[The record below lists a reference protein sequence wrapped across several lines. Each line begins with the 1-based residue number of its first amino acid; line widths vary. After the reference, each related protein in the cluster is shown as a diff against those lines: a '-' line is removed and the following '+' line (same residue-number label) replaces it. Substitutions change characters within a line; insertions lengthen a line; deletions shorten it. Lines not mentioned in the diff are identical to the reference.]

1 MTTLRTGRLVAV
13 LALLAFA
20 GAGCAAHWAYRQGQ
34 DAGDKGDWDLAVA
47 RFTRAL
53 DKDPKNIRYKISLE
67 NARVQAS
74 RLHYDEAKKHLAA
87 QDLERAAE
95 ELKIATN
102 YDPANRSAAD
112 DLALVRQRILK
123 RDAERRDR
131 EDFEQKK
138 ARAQVAARVPLPVLS
153 PRSPVP
159 ITMRFEDGSL
169 QKIFESLGRLAGV
182 NVLFDEGF
190 RDKKASVNLTG
201 VTFQEALDR
210 LTFVNR
216 LFYKVVDQN
225 TIIIVPESRQKRV
238 AYDDLILRTFYVQNA
253 EINDTVNLV
262 KTLAKVTTV
271 AGNPSLGAITVLGTV
286 DQVAMAARIIDAN
299 DKARGE
305 VVVEVQ
311 ILEVDRNNFKRW
323 GIDLANYTA
332 SARLAPTSD
341 DDGEGG
347 SLSIRAYLLS
357 SLNQADWIV
366 NIPSTIFV
374 RFLQNDS
381 TVRILA
387 APRLRAAEGKKA
399 ELKIGTEVPIP
410 QTSYTVGLSGGATGG
425 YLPATSFTYK
435 NVGVNLSLTPRVAAS
450 GDVTLE
456 LAAEF
461 SLLGDDRNVGSES
474 NPINVPTFFTRNV
487 TGVLRLRDGET
498 GLIGGLV
505 QGREAT
511 SFAGA
516 IGMNSIP
523 VIGKLFGDRR
533 RQNDETE
540 VLMSI
545 TPRVVR
551 APKVTDED
559 LLALRVG
566 TQEVPRVEGARPPL
580 FGEPE
585 AAPPEEGQ
593 GPAAPGPVV
602 PPGPVS
608 PTPQGT
614 APTLPEPAPTPEA
627 PGATSAPGGQARP
640 PATRPVV
647 PELAAPPATPAPSL
661 PSSQS
666 PAAPPERPATPAA
679 EASPVTVLLSP
690 PEVALRVGQAGTL
703 AVVLVGAKDVLSVE
717 ITLTWDPALAEV
729 TDVAPGSLLTLDGSP
744 VSAERT
750 LESGRARV
758 RFSRATGAMGSGAVA
773 SVTMKGLKAGS
784 GSVAVESLALGRTGG
799 QEQPAPPAPGRVVV
813 AP

>member
-1 MTTLRTGRLVAV
+1 MAVGCSMRRHRTWRLLAV
-13 LALLAFA
+13 VALLAFA
-20 GAGCAAHWAYRQGQ
+20 GSGCAAHWAFRQGQ
-34 DAGDKGDWDLAVA
+34 AASDKGDWDLAVA
-47 RFTRAL
+47 RFTKAL
-53 DKDPKNIRYKISLE
+53 QKDPQNIRYKISLE
-67 NARVQAS
+67 SARIQAS

-87 QDLERAAE
+87 QDLEKAAE
-95 ELKIATN
+95 ELQIATN

-131 EDFEQKK
+131 EEFEQKK
-138 ARAQVAARVPLPVLS
+138 ARAQAAARVPLPVLS

-169 QKIFESLGRLAGV
+169 QKIFESLGRIAGV

-238 AYDDLILRTFYVQNA
+238 AYDELLLRTFFVQNA

-286 DQVAMAARIIDAN
+286 DQVAMAERIIDAN

-311 ILEVDRNNFKRW
+311 ILEVDRNNLKKW
-323 GIDLANYTA
+323 GIALSNYSA
-332 SARLAPTSD
+332 SATLSPT
-341 DDGEGG
+341 G
-347 SLSIRAYLLS
+347 SSTEVQNGLLTTRAYLLS
-357 SLNQADWIV
+357 SLNLADWIV
-366 NIPSTIFV
+366 SIPSSV
-374 RFLQNDS
+374 LVQFLQNES

-435 NVGVNLSLTPRVAAS
+435 NVGVNLSFTPRVAAT

-456 LAAEF
+456 MAAEF

-474 NPINVPTFFTRNV
+474 NKILVPTFLTRNV

-505 QGREAT
+505 QGREAS

-516 IGMNSIP
+516 IGMNDIP
-523 VIGKLFGDRR
+523 ILGKLFGTRTHG
-533 RQNDETE
+533 NDETE

-566 TQEVPRVEGARPPL
+566 TQEVPKVEGARPPL
-580 FGEPE
+580 FGTEPE
-585 AAPPEEGQ
+585 TPEGQ
-593 GPAAPGPVV
+593 APSAPAPSGPGAPAPQAPAAPIPQGTVT
-602 PPGPVS
+602 
-608 PTPQGT
+608 PTPQ
-614 APTLPEPAPTPEA
+614 E
-627 PGATSAPGGQARP
+627 PGAASGAQARP
-640 PATRPVV
+640 SANAPVT
-647 PELAAPPATPAPSL
+647 PELAAP
-661 PSSQS
+661 
-666 PAAPPERPATPAA
+666 RATPAA
-679 EASPVTVLLSP
+679 STPLDTSPVSVLLSP
-690 PEVALRVGQAGTL
+690 PEVALQVGKAGTL
-703 AVVLVGAKDVLSVE
+703 AIVLVGAKDVQSVE
-717 ITLTWDPALAEV
+717 INLTWDPAVAEV

-744 VSAERT
+744 VTAERAI
-750 LESGRARV
+750 ESGRARV
-758 RFSRATGAMGSGAVA
+758 RFSRATGAVGSGAVA
-773 SVTMKGLKAGS
+773 SVTIRGAKAGA
-784 GSVAVESLALGRTGG
+784 GSVAVESLALGRAGG
-799 QEQPAPPAPGRVVV
+799 QERPAPPAPGRVVV

>member
-1 MTTLRTGRLVAV
+1 MTRLRTWRLVAAV
-13 LALLAFA
+13 ALLAVA
-20 GAGCAAHWAYRQGQ
+20 GAGCAAQWAFRQGQ

-47 RFTRAL
+47 RYTRAL
-53 DKDPKNIRYKISLE
+53 EKDPRNIRYKIALE
-67 NARVQAS
+67 SARIQAS
-74 RLHYDEAKKHLAA
+74 RFHYDEAKKHLAA
-87 QDLERAAE
+87 QDLERALE

-102 YDPANRSAAD
+102 YDPANRSASD
-112 DLALVRQRILK
+112 DLALVRERIRR
-123 RDAERRDR
+123 RDEERRER
-131 EDFEQKK
+131 GEFEQRK
-138 ARAQVAARVPLPVLS
+138 ARAQAAARVPVPVLS

-169 QKIFESLGRLAGV
+169 QKIFESLGRIAGV

-190 RDKKASVNLTG
+190 RDKKTSVNLTG

-225 TIIIVPESRQKRV
+225 TLIVVPESRQKRV
-238 AYDDLILRTFYVQNA
+238 AYDELLLRTFYVQNA

-286 DQVAMAARIIDAN
+286 DQVAMAERIIDAN

-311 ILEVDRNNFKRW
+311 ILEVDRNNLKRW
-323 GIDLANYTA
+323 GIDLSNYYGVRHA
-332 SARLAPTSD
+332 FAHRSVERSH
-341 DDGEGG
+341 GR
-347 SLSIRAYLLS
+347 RAQHPRRTCSRRSNL
-357 SLNQADWIV
+357 ADWV
-366 NIPSTIFV
+366 VSIPSTIFV
-374 RFLQNDS
+374 RFLQNES

-474 NPINVPTFFTRNV
+474 NPILVPTFFTRNV

-505 QGREAT
+505 QGRDAS

-540 VLMSI
+540 VLISI

-559 LLALRVG
+559 LVALRVG

-580 FGEPE
+580 FGTEPE
-585 AAPPEEGQ
+585 AE
-593 GPAAPGPVV
+593 PAAGPR
-602 PPGPVS
+602 PAS
-608 PTPQGT
+608 P
-614 APTLPEPAPTPEA
+614 A
-627 PGATSAPGGQARP
+627 
-640 PATRPVV
+640 
-647 PELAAPPATPAPSL
+647 PATPAP
-661 PSSQS
+661 
-666 PAAPPERPATPAA
+666 AAPATPPAPVVSPAVPPGASA
-679 EASPVTVLLSP
+679 EASETPPGTGAASPATAPLADARPVTVLFSP
-690 PEVALRVGQAGTL
+690 PEVALRVGQSGGL
-703 AVVLVGAKDVLSVE
+703 AVVLVGARDVQSVE
-717 ITLTWDPALAEV
+717 ITLAWDPALAEV
-729 TDVAPGSLLTLDGSP
+729 ADVAAGSLLTLDGSP
-744 VSAERT
+744 VSAERAV
-750 LESGRARV
+750 ESGRARV
-758 RFSRATGAMGSGAVA
+758 RFSRATGATGSGAVVA
-773 SVTMKGLKAGS
+773 VTMKGLKAGS
-784 GSVAVESLALGRTGG
+784 GSVVVESMTLGRGSAS
-799 QEQPAPPAPGRVVV
+799 ERPAPPAPGRLVV

>member
-1 MTTLRTGRLVAV
+1 MTRLRTRRLAAAV
-13 LALLAFA
+13 VLLAFA
-20 GAGCAAHWAYRQGQ
+20 GAGCAAQWAFRQGQ

-47 RFTRAL
+47 RYTRAL
-53 DKDPKNIRYKISLE
+53 EKEPRNIRYKIALE
-67 NARVQAS
+67 SARIQAS

-87 QDLERAAE
+87 QDLDRAAE
-95 ELKIATN
+95 ELQVAAN

-112 DLALVRQRILK
+112 DLALVRERLRK
-123 RDAERRDR
+123 RDEERRDR

-138 ARAQVAARVPLPVLS
+138 ARAQAAARVPVAVLS

-169 QKIFESLGRLAGV
+169 QKIFESLGRIAGV
-182 NVLFDEGF
+182 NVLLDEGF
-190 RDKKASVNLTG
+190 RDKKTSVNLTG

-225 TIIIVPESRQKRV
+225 TIIVVPESRQKRV
-238 AYDDLILRTFYVQNA
+238 AYDEMLLRTFYVQNA
-253 EINDTVNLV
+253 EINETVNLV

-286 DQVAMAARIIDAN
+286 DQVAMAERIIDAN

-305 VVVEVQ
+305 VVVEVR
-311 ILEVDRNNFKRW
+311 ILEVDRNGLKRW
-323 GIDLANYTA
+323 GIDLSNYTA
-332 SARLAPTSD
+332 SATLSPTGAS
-341 DDGEGG
+341 GEVSGG
-347 SLSIRAYLLS
+347 LLSIRAPFLS

-366 NIPSTIFV
+366 SVPSTIFV
-374 RFLQNDS
+374 RFLQNES

-399 ELKIGTEVPIP
+399 ELKIGQEVPIP
-410 QTSYTVGLSGGATGG
+410 QTSYTVGLSGGTTGG

-435 NVGVNLSLTPRVAAS
+435 NVGVNLAVTPRVAAS

-461 SLLGDDRNVGSES
+461 SLLGDDRNVGSEG

-505 QGREAT
+505 QGREAS

-533 RQNDETE
+533 RQNDDTE
-540 VLMSI
+540 VLISI

-559 LLALRVG
+559 LVALRVG

-580 FGEPE
+580 FGTEPE
-585 AAPPEEGQ
+585 AEAAPATGPRPGAPA
-593 GPAAPGPVV
+593 PAAPAPAAPPAPVV
-602 PPGPVS
+602 PPTVPPGAS
-608 PTPQGT
+608 AEATTT
-614 APTLPEPAPTPEA
+614 APESGPAIPAP
-627 PGATSAPGGQARP
+627 
-640 PATRPVV
+640 
-647 PELAAPPATPAPSL
+647 APPADA
-661 PSSQS
+661 
-666 PAAPPERPATPAA
+666 R
-679 EASPVTVLLSP
+679 PVTVLFSP
-690 PEVALRVGQAGTL
+690 PEVALRVGQSGAL
-703 AVVLVGAKDVLSVE
+703 AVVLVGARDVQSVE
-717 ITLTWDPALAEV
+717 INLAWDPALAEV
-729 TDVAPGSLLTLDGSP
+729 ADVAAGSLLTLDGSP
-744 VSAERT
+744 VSAERA
-750 LESGRARV
+750 LEAGRARV
-758 RFSRATGAMGSGAVA
+758 RFARATGATGSGAVVA
-773 SVTMKGLKAGS
+773 VTMKGLKAGS
-784 GSVAVESLALGRTGG
+784 GSVVVESLALGRGG
-799 QEQPAPPAPGRVVV
+799 GSERPAPPAPGRLVV

>member
-1 MTTLRTGRLVAV
+1 MTRLRTWRLVAV
-13 LALLAFA
+13 VALLAVA
-20 GAGCAAHWAYRQGQ
+20 GAGCAAQWAFRQGQ

-47 RFTRAL
+47 RYTRAL
-53 DKDPKNIRYKISLE
+53 EKDPRNIRYKIALE
-67 NARVQAS
+67 SARIQAS
-74 RLHYDEAKKHLAA
+74 RFHYDEAKKHLAA
-87 QDLERAAE
+87 QDLERALE
-95 ELKIATN
+95 ELQVATN

-112 DLALVRQRILK
+112 DLLLARERVRR
-123 RDAERRDR
+123 RDEERRER
-131 EDFEQKK
+131 GEFEQRK
-138 ARAQVAARVPLPVLS
+138 ARAQAAARVPVPVLS

-169 QKIFESLGRLAGV
+169 QKIFESLGRIAGV

-190 RDKKASVNLTG
+190 RDKKTSVNLTG

-225 TIIIVPESRQKRV
+225 TLIVVPESRQKRV
-238 AYDDLILRTFYVQNA
+238 AYDEQLLRTFYVQNA

-286 DQVAMAARIIDAN
+286 DQVAMAERIIEAN
-299 DKARGE
+299 DKTRGE

-323 GIDLANYTA
+323 GIDLSNYTA
-332 SARLAPTSD
+332 SATLSPTGAS
-341 DDGEGG
+341 GEVSGG
-347 SLSIRAYLLS
+347 LLNIRAPFLS

-366 NIPSTIFV
+366 SIPSTIFV
-374 RFLQNDS
+374 RFLQNES

-461 SLLGDDRNVGSES
+461 SLLGEDRNVGSDS

-505 QGREAT
+505 QGREAS

-533 RQNDETE
+533 HQNDETE
-540 VLMSI
+540 VLISI

-559 LLALRVG
+559 LVALRVG

-580 FGEPE
+580 FGAEPE
-585 AAPPEEGQ
+585 AEPATGPKPASPAPTSPAPAPPAPVAPSVPVVA
-593 GPAAPGPVV
+593 PAV
-602 PPGPVS
+602 PPGAS
-608 PTPQGT
+608 AEASGT
-614 APTLPEPAPTPEA
+614 APEAGPANQ
-627 PGATSAPGGQARP
+627 AT
-640 PATRPVV
+640 
-647 PELAAPPATPAPSL
+647 APPADA
-661 PSSQS
+661 
-666 PAAPPERPATPAA
+666 R
-679 EASPVTVLLSP
+679 PVTVLFSP
-690 PEVALRVGQAGTL
+690 PEVALRVGQPGGL
-703 AVVLVGAKDVLSVE
+703 AVVLVGARDVQSVE
-717 ITLTWDPALAEV
+717 ITLAWDPALAEV
-729 TDVAPGSLLTLDGSP
+729 ADVVAGSLLTLDGSP
-744 VSAERT
+744 VSAEQRV
-750 LESGRARV
+750 EAGRARV
-758 RFSRATGAMGSGAVA
+758 RFSRATGATGSGAVVA
-773 SVTMKGLKAGS
+773 VTMKGLKAGS
-784 GSVAVESLALGRTGG
+784 GSVVVESMTLGRGSAS
-799 QEQPAPPAPGRVVV
+799 ERPAPPAPGRLVV

>member
-1 MTTLRTGRLVAV
+1 MERHRTWRLFVV
-13 LALLAFA
+13 LALLAVA

-34 DAGDKGDWDLAVA
+34 DATDKGDWDLAVA

-53 DKDPKNIRYKISLE
+53 EKDPKNIRYKISLE
-67 NARVQAS
+67 NARIQAS

-87 QDLERAAE
+87 QDLEKAAE
-95 ELKIATN
+95 ELQIAAN

-112 DLALVRQRILK
+112 DLTLVRQRILK

-169 QKIFESLGRLAGV
+169 QKIFESLGRIGGV

-190 RDKKASVNLTG
+190 RDKKTSVNLTG

-225 TIIIVPESRQKRV
+225 TVIIVPESRQKRV
-238 AYDDLILRTFYVQNA
+238 AYEELILRTFYVQNA

-286 DQVAMAARIIDAN
+286 DQVAMAERIIDAN

-311 ILEVDRNNFKRW
+311 ILEVDRNNLKQW
-323 GIDLANYTA
+323 GINLSNYTA
-332 SARLAPTSD
+332 GASLRPTGND
-341 DDGEGG
+341 DVTASG
-347 SLSIRAYLLS
+347 LLNVRAYLLS
-357 SLNQADWIV
+357 SLNLADWV
-366 NIPSTIFV
+366 VSIPSGVFV
-374 RFLQNDS
+374 RFLQTES

-410 QTSYTVGLSGGATGG
+410 QTSYTVGLAGGTSGG

-461 SLLGDDRNVGSES
+461 SLLGDNRNVSSED
-474 NPINVPTFFTRNV
+474 NPILVPTFFTRNV

-505 QGREAT
+505 QGREA
-511 SFAGA
+511 SAFSGA

-523 VIGKLFGDRR
+523 IIGKLFGDRER
-533 RQNDETE
+533 SNDETE
-540 VLMSI
+540 VLISI

-559 LLALRVG
+559 LLPLRVG

-585 AAPPEEGQ
+585 APPQEEGPAPPTSPGPVPP
-593 GPAAPGPVV
+593 GPAAPTPQA
-602 PPGPVS
+602 PAM
-608 PTPQGT
+608 PTPQGVPPT
-614 APTLPEPAPTPEA
+614 ARE
-627 PGATSAPGGQARP
+627 PGATGPGAQARP
-640 PATRPVV
+640 PATTPAS
-647 PELAAPPATPAPSL
+647 PELAAPPATPPPVTSAQAPT
-661 PSSQS
+661 
-666 PAAPPERPATPAA
+666 APPERDAATAA
-679 EASPVTVLLSP
+679 DTSPVTVLLSP

-703 AVVLVGAKDVLSVE
+703 AVVLVGAKDVQSVE

-729 TDVAPGSLLTLDGSP
+729 TDVTPGSLLTLDGSHLQ
-744 VSAERT
+744 AERSI
-750 LESGRARV
+750 ESGRARV
-758 RFSRATGAMGSGAVA
+758 RFSRAAGAVGSGAVA

-784 GSVAVESLALGRTGG
+784 GSVAVESLVLGRASG
-799 QEQPAPPAPGRVVV
+799 QERPAPPAPGRIVV

>member
-1 MTTLRTGRLVAV
+1 
-13 LALLAFA
+13 
-20 GAGCAAHWAYRQGQ
+20 
-34 DAGDKGDWDLAVA
+34 
-47 RFTRAL
+47 
-53 DKDPKNIRYKISLE
+53 
-67 NARVQAS
+67 
-74 RLHYDEAKKHLAA
+74 
-87 QDLERAAE
+87 
-95 ELKIATN
+95 
-102 YDPANRSAAD
+102 
-112 DLALVRQRILK
+112 
-123 RDAERRDR
+123 
-131 EDFEQKK
+131 
-138 ARAQVAARVPLPVLS
+138 
-153 PRSPVP
+153 
-159 ITMRFEDGSL
+159 MRFEDGSL
-169 QKIFESLGRLAGV
+169 QKIFESLGRIAGV

-286 DQVAMAARIIDAN
+286 DQVAMAERIIDAN

-305 VVVEVQ
+305 VLVEVQ
-311 ILEVDRNNFKRW
+311 ILEVDRNNLKRW
-323 GIDLANYTA
+323 GIDLSNYTA
-332 SARLAPTSD
+332 SATLSPTGASN
-341 DDGEGG
+341 EVAGG
-347 SLSIRAYLLS
+347 LLNIRAYLLS
-357 SLNQADWIV
+357 SLNQADWV
-366 NIPSTIFV
+366 VSIPSTIFV
-374 RFLQNDS
+374 RFLQTES

-505 QGREAT
+505 QGREAS

-566 TQEVPRVEGARPPL
+566 TQEVPRSRGQAAALRDQPVAEVRSCRSVPRALQLLRPKLRPRRLLRVFFRRARSRARRRRGHRRGRQPPRRRCPSWPPRPRRHLPSRRHKRPPL
-580 FGEPE
+580 P
-585 AAPPEEGQ
+585 
-593 GPAAPGPVV
+593 
-602 PPGPVS
+602 
-608 PTPQGT
+608 
-614 APTLPEPAPTPEA
+614 
-627 PGATSAPGGQARP
+627 R
-640 PATRPVV
+640 
-647 PELAAPPATPAPSL
+647 
-661 PSSQS
+661 
-666 PAAPPERPATPAA
+666 
-679 EASPVTVLLSP
+679 
-690 PEVALRVGQAGTL
+690 
-703 AVVLVGAKDVLSVE
+703 
-717 ITLTWDPALAEV
+717 
-729 TDVAPGSLLTLDGSP
+729 
-744 VSAERT
+744 
-750 LESGRARV
+750 
-758 RFSRATGAMGSGAVA
+758 
-773 SVTMKGLKAGS
+773 
-784 GSVAVESLALGRTGG
+784 SVARE
-799 QEQPAPPAPGRVVV
+799 PGRRR
-813 AP
+813 PTRFW